1 MMTISS
7 ASLRLRLRLLLRLFL
22 TSIVFS
28 VCSAANAQAPSS
40 SNEVAFGPEAGAEAL
55 ILKHIAGA
63 KSAIRVA
70 AFAFSSPVIVDALV
84 AARKRGVDVQLV
96 VDQEHNVAT
105 DPKGIGRK
113 ALDTL
118 VQAGAVA
125 RTNSHY
131 RIHHDK
137 FIIVDG
143 RDVQTGSYNYAVSA
157 NRNSENVL
165 VIRDDPALAAKYLAH
180 WESRFREGAPYSA
193 R

>member
-1 MMTISS
+1 MTAFRQI
-7 ASLRLRLRLLLRLFL
+7 LFAL
-22 TSIVFS
+22 AFGA
-28 VCSAANAQAPSS
+28 VCAGAHAQVSTAATSS

-96 VDQEHNVAT
+96 VDHEHNVAT

-113 ALDTL
+113 ALDSL
-118 VQAGAVA
+118 VKAGAVA
-125 RTNSHY
+125 RTNNHY

-137 FIIVDG
+137 FIVVDS

-165 VIRDDPALAAKYLAH
+165 VIRNDSALAAKYLAH
-180 WESRFREGAPYSA
+180 WESRFREGAPYSV

>member
-1 MMTISS
+1 MTLFPKI
-7 ASLRLRLRLLLRLFL
+7 LLVLALGTACL
-22 TSIVFS
+22 V
-28 VCSAANAQAPSS
+28 VHAQAPSATPS
-40 SNEVAFGPEAGAEAL
+40 TTGNEVAFGPEAGAEAL

-96 VDQEHNVAT
+96 VDHEHNVAT

-118 VQAGAVA
+118 AQAGATA

-137 FIIVDG
+137 FIVVDS

-165 VIRDDPALAAKYLAH
+165 VVRNDPALAAKYLAH
-180 WESRFREGAPYSA
+180 WESRFREGAPYPA

>member
-1 MMTISS
+1 MMNSQK
-7 ASLRLRLRLLLRLFL
+7 ALLVLALCAACL
-22 TSIVFS
+22 S
-28 VCSAANAQAPSS
+28 ANAQAPSAAPP
-40 SNEVAFGPEAGAEAL
+40 NLGIETAFGPEGGAEAL
-55 ILKHIAGA
+55 ILKHITSA

-70 AFAFSSPVIVDALV
+70 AFAFSSPVIVDALA

-96 VDQEHNVAT
+96 VDHEHNVGN

-118 VQAGAVA
+118 VQAGATA
-125 RTNSHY
+125 RTNNRY
-131 RIHHDK
+131 RIQHDK
-137 FIIVDG
+137 FIVVDS

-165 VIRDDPALAAKYLAH
+165 VIHNDPTLAAKYLAH
-180 WESRFREGAPYSA
+180 WESRFREGAPYPA

>member
-1 MMTISS
+1 MKMLCRLFPALLLAVACATAHAQTSS
-7 ASLRLRLRLLLRLFL
+7 A
-22 TSIVFS
+22 
-28 VCSAANAQAPSS
+28 AAPGT
-40 SNEVAFGPEAGAEAL
+40 EVAFGPEGGAEAL

-63 KSAIRVA
+63 KSTIRVA
-70 AFAFSSPVIVDALV
+70 AFAFSSPAIVDGLV
-84 AARKRGVDVQLV
+84 AARKRGVDVKLV
-96 VDQEHNVAT
+96 VDHEHNIAK

-125 RTNSHY
+125 HSNSHY

-137 FIIVDG
+137 FIVADS

-165 VIRDDPALAAKYLAH
+165 VIRNDPALAAKYLAH
-180 WESRFREGAPYSA
+180 WESRFREGSPYPA

>member
-1 MMTISS
+1 MTTLKI
-7 ASLRLRLRLLLRLFL
+7 LFAL
-22 TSIVFS
+22 AFVTA
-28 VCSAANAQAPSS
+28 CLAANAQAPSAAHLTPDS
-40 SNEVAFGPEAGAEAL
+40 EVAFGPEGGAEAL

-70 AFAFSSPVIVDALV
+70 AFAFSSPVIVDALT
-84 AARKRGVDVQLV
+84 AACKRGVDVQLV
-96 VDQEHNVAT
+96 VDHKHNVDT

-125 RTNSHY
+125 RTNAHY

-137 FIIVDG
+137 FIIVDR

-165 VIRDDPALAAKYLAH
+165 IIRNNPALTAHYLAH
-180 WESRFREGAPYSA
+180 WESRFHEGAPYPA
-193 R
+193 RKM

>member
-1 MMTISS
+1 MTVPS
-7 ASLRLRLRLLLRLFL
+7 ASMRLFL
-22 TSIVFS
+22 TSIFFS
-28 VCSAANAQAPSS
+28 VCLVANAQAPYTAPAST
-40 SNEVAFGPEAGAEAL
+40 SNEVAFGPESGAEAL
-55 ILKHIAGA
+55 ILKHIGGA

-70 AFAFSSPVIVDALV
+70 AFAFSSPAIVDALV
-84 AARKRGVDVQLV
+84 AARKRAVDVQLV
-96 VDQEHNVAT
+96 VDHEHNVAA

-125 RTNSHY
+125 RTNNHY

-137 FIIVDG
+137 FIVVDN

-165 VIRDDPALAAKYLAH
+165 VIRNDPALAAKYLAH
-180 WESRFREGAPYSA
+180 WESRFREGAPYPA